1 MIPPDIQQQMVM
13 KQIKVTDDIKA
24 ELDAIRYDKETYNL
38 VIHRLIR
45 ECKRLFIEH
54 QRLLYDKDLLLKI
67 IADDDSVAEL
77 GLEYKY
83 VPFIESIVNDNVLT
97 DDERLDYLKKYF
109 TEIDVVDKKLLLD
122 CLLIVRESND
132 ITDGALID
140 FEKWIASND

>member
-1 MIPPDIQQQMVM
+1 MVM
-13 KQIKVTDDIKA
+13 KQIKVTDDVKA

-45 ECKRLFIEH
+45 ECKRLFIEN

-97 DDERLDYLKKYF
+97 DAERLDYLKKYF
-109 TEIDVVDKKLLLD
+109 TEIDMVDKQLLLD

>member
-1 MIPPDIQQQMVM
+1 MVM
-13 KQIKVTDDIKA
+13 KQIKVTDEIKA

-45 ECKRLFIEH
+45 ECKRLFIEN

>member
-1 MIPPDIQQQMVM
+1 MVM

-45 ECKRLFIEH
+45 ECKRLFIEN

-97 DDERLDYLKKYF
+97 DAERLDYLKKYF
-109 TEIDVVDKKLLLD
+109 TEIDVVDKQLLLD

-132 ITDGALID
+132 ITDGVLID
-140 FEKWIASND
+140 FEKWIASNV

>member
-45 ECKRLFIEH
+45 ECKRLFIEN

>member
-1 MIPPDIQQQMVM
+1 MVM

-45 ECKRLFIEH
+45 ECKRLFIEN

-97 DDERLDYLKKYF
+97 DAERLDYLKKYF